1 MHQHVADVFC
11 SSLETATQTFQNS
24 IKKNNNVLSS
34 FLTRFVELVPQYY
47 FSNLPPSES
56 KDILQEVIN
65 HLSPVS
71 TMKEEQKTNNDNKE
85 NEKFPQSP
93 TEQRCIIQ

>member
-1 MHQHVADVFC
+1 M
-11 SSLETATQTFQNS
+11 
-24 IKKNNNVLSS
+24 
-34 FLTRFVELVPQYY
+34 ELVPQYY
-47 FSNLPPSES
+47 FSNLPPSEN

-71 TMKEEQKTNNDNKE
+71 SMKEEQKNSSDNKE
-85 NEKFPQSP
+85 NENLAQTP

>member
-1 MHQHVADVFC
+1 MQAWKWLFKHFPLKGIHH
-11 SSLETATQTFQNS
+11 
-24 IKKNNNVLSS
+24 VLSY

-56 KDILQEVIN
+56 KDILQDMIN
-65 HLSPVS
+65 HLSPAS
-71 TMKEEQKTNNDNKE
+71 AMKEEQKTNDDKG
-85 NEKFPQSP
+85 NEQFPQTP